1 MASKVLIAGAG
12 VAGLE
17 AALALREL
25 AAELVDVELVSPET
39 DFVYRPLSVAEPFS
53 AGEARRFPLHRLAE
67 AAGASLIRA
76 AVRSVD
82 PERRMVVTSDG
93 TALRYDALLVALGAR
108 PVASIPGASRSEGP
122 ETRRRSPRSSTR
134 PRRARSSG
142 SSSRCR
148 PGRRGPCR
156 STSSRS

>member
-1 MASKVLIAGAG
+1 MSSKVVIAGAG

-25 AAELVDVELVSPET
+25 AGELVDVELVSPET
-39 DFVYRPLSVAEPFS
+39 DFVYRPLSVAEPFRV
-53 AGEARRFPLHRLAE
+53 GEARRFPLHRLAE
-67 AAGASLIRA
+67 AAGADLIRA

-108 PVASIPGASRSEGP
+108 PVASIHGAL
-122 ETRRRSPRSSTR
+122 TF
-134 PRRARSSG
+134 
-142 SSSRCR
+142 
-148 PGRRGPCR
+148 RGPGDEEAFAALLHEARADRHGRCR